1 MWRVKAKVGKWEE
14 FFWFF
19 TAEFWVKT
27 AVDFT
32 AGKSDSIVYFKRK
45 EKWKGHGETNFELWI
60 KVDYVV
66 KRDIQSIEQL
76 V

>member
-1 MWRVKAKVGKWEE
+1 MRRIKVKIGKWKE

-27 AVDFT
+27 IVNFT

-45 EKWKGHGETNFELWI
+45 EEW
-60 KVDYVV
+60 
-66 KRDIQSIEQL
+66 
-76 V
+76 